1 MHHLLFYD
9 PRVDAVFVSPT
20 PRWNAD
26 VVAEVMGIGTTT
38 TTTTL
43 RLQLLVV
50 SPQAHPAATGGRIDQ
65 FYEAL
70 EWAILILS
78 VIVVVTAGGVDV
90 GAS

>member
-1 MHHLLFYD
+1 
-9 PRVDAVFVSPT
+9 
-20 PRWNAD
+20 
-26 VVAEVMGIGTTT
+26 MGIGTTT

-50 SPQAHPAATGGRIDQ
+50 SPQAYPAATGGRIDK